1 MLARI
6 RSAAVLG
13 VDAYLVEVEVD
24 LANGLPSFTMVG
36 LPQGAV
42 KEGRER
48 VSSALVNSGFTL
60 PLKRIT
66 VNLAPADIP
75 KAGSAFDL
83 PVALGI
89 LAASGQIPAEAVGG
103 ELMVGEL
110 GLEGDLRPVRGT
122 LPMALAARASG
133 ASRFI
138 VPLDNVAEA
147 AVVEG
152 LAVHGAS
159 RLADVVRHLTGLQLL
174 PAAQS
179 DVGALLTR
187 RRLDSVDLAD
197 VRGQA
202 LAKRSLEVAAAGGH
216 NLLLLGPPGAGKTM
230 LARRLPTILPDL
242 SRDEALEIT
251 KVHSV
256 AGLLPAGAALVAER
270 PFRAPHHTISDAG
283 LVGGGSTPRPGE
295 VSLAHGGVLFL
306 DELPEFHRHVL
317 EALRQPLED
326 GVVTLSRAAAR
337 LTFPARLTL
346 VAAMNPCPCGHLG
359 DPARACRCSP
369 PIIERYLARL
379 SGPLLDRIDLH
390 LRVPAVPYPELL
402 STEEA
407 ESSATIRARV
417 EAARDRQR
425 HRFRSRGRGPAGSIL
440 HANAHMTARDVRR
453 VCTLEPAC
461 EAVLHGAVERLG
473 LSARAC
479 HRVLKVAR
487 TIADLAGADR
497 LDPAH
502 LREAIQYRALD
513 RLPPALAVLEPRPLR
528 GSPPGPTASRS
539 PPASRTRPVPG
550 GAGQS
555 SPG

>member
-24 LANGLPSFTMVG
+24 LANGLPSFTTVG

-48 VSSALVNSGFTL
+48 VSAALVNSGFTL

-133 ASRFI
+133 ACRFI

-147 AVVEG
+147 AVVDG

-159 RLADVVRHLTGLQLL
+159 RLADVVRHLTGVQLL

-425 HRFRSRGRGPAGSIL
+425 HRFRSRGRGPAGIL

-461 EAVLHGAVERLG
+461 EAVLRGAVEQLG

-487 TIADLAGADR
+487 TIADLAGTDR

-528 GSPPGPTASRS
+528 GTPPGPTASRF
-539 PPASRTRPVPG
+539 PPASRTRPAPG